1 MYEKFCLFL
10 ITPGL
15 TSNESFKLLTFFEQN
30 SWLAVLCVGFLK
42 VETTMISNSIINNCV
57 GASKP
62 SVYSHQIK
70 FKTF

>member
-30 SWLAVLCVGFLK
+30 SWLAVSCRLPQSRDYDD
-42 VETTMISNSIINNCV
+42 I
-57 GASKP
+57 
-62 SVYSHQIK
+62 
-70 FKTF
+70 